1 MKKKRLFICL
11 SVLIIMALFLY
22 YQNNSIGVTS
32 IELELDSL
40 PQSFD
45 GFKIVQLSD
54 LHSKMFGEN
63 QHELVSR
70 VKEARPDIIFFTGDL
85 VDSKHYEEQPGLE
98 LMEQIVKTAPV
109 YYVTGNHEFW
119 SGRFSSLEKKLQ
131 ELGVK
136 ILRNTRESVEKNGEK
151 IDVIGVDD
159 PAANSSQ
166 QNNDDGE
173 FISNEIQK
181 SLNGNEKQKFTILL
195 SHRPELLSTYAD
207 FNLDLIFSG
216 HAHGGQV
223 RLPFIGGVIAPN
235 QGIVPKYT
243 AGKYHLKNSVMIVS
257 RGLGN
262 SIIPQRIFNRPEVV
276 VVKLVNH

>member
-1 MKKKRLFICL
+1 MKKKKIFICF
-11 SVLIIMALFLY
+11 SVLIIIVLFLY
-22 YQNNSIGVTS
+22 SQNNFIGVTS
-32 IELELDSL
+32 IELELDRL

-45 GFKIVQLSD
+45 GLKIVQLSD
-54 LHSKMFGEN
+54 LHSKMFGDN
-63 QHELVSR
+63 QHALVSR
-70 VKEARPDIIFFTGDL
+70 VKKANPDIIFFTGDL
-85 VDSKHYEEQPGLE
+85 VDSEHYKEQPGLK
-98 LMEQIVKTAPV
+98 LMEQIVKIAPV

-131 ELGVK
+131 ECGVK
-136 ILRNTRESVEKNGEK
+136 ILRNTRDSVEKNGEV

-173 FISNEIQK
+173 FVSNEIQK
-181 SLNGNEKQKFTILL
+181 ALEGNEKENFTILL
-195 SHRPELLSTYAD
+195 SHRPELLPTYAN

-235 QGIVPKYT
+235 QGILPKYT
-243 AGKYHLKNSVMIVS
+243 SGKHKLESSIMIVG

-276 VVKLVNH
+276 VVKLIKK

>member
-1 MKKKRLFICL
+1 MKKKRLFIFL
-11 SVLIIMALFLY
+11 SVLIITALFLY
-22 YQNNSIGVTS
+22 YQNNFIGVTS
-32 IELELDSL
+32 IELKLDRL

-85 VDSKHYEEQPGLE
+85 VDSKHYEEQPGVV
-98 LMEQIVKTAPV
+98 LMEQIVKIAPV

-119 SGRFSSLEKKLQ
+119 SGRFSSLEKQLQ

-136 ILRNTRESVEKNGEK
+136 ILRNTRDSVEKNGEV

-159 PAANSSQ
+159 PAVNNSQ
-166 QNNDDGE
+166 QNNDDGK

-181 SLNGNEKQKFTILL
+181 ALNGNEKQKFTILL
-195 SHRPELLSTYAD
+195 SHRPELLSTYANS
-207 FNLDLIFSG
+207 NLDLIFSG

-235 QGIVPKYT
+235 QRILPKYT
-243 AGKYHLKNSVMIVS
+243 AGKYQLKSSVMIVS

-276 VVKLVNH
+276 VVKLVKK